1 MTLSNKV
8 LICSDVRYPET
19 RIHRTL
25 YKCVE
30 QITFSCRSLH
40 VSRDER
46 RLPDG
51 GCECT
56 DTLPDIKSLSWR
68 YSGFDSISVIHLQVV
83 GMFPLNYSGVL
94 VSILGRGRRIISFD
108 VDIKIMFVRRSK

>member
-1 MTLSNKV
+1 MTF
-8 LICSDVRYPET
+8 CSDVRYPET
-19 RIHRTL
+19 RIQRTL

-30 QITFSCRSLH
+30 QITFSCRESYH
-40 VSRDER
+40 VSPVVSHYE

-68 YSGFDSISVIHLQVV
+68 YRGFDSISVIHLQVV

-94 VSILGRGRRIISFD
+94 VSIGSGRIISFD
-108 VDIKIMFVRRSK
+108 ADIKIMFVRRSK